1 MLKYFN
7 FARRATRGEF
17 WTMVIASIVLNLILF
32 ALVVNAPILGIL
44 WIIGYIALFVAM
56 LATTISRIR
65 DAGHSPLWIV
75 ACFIPYFGF
84 IVWFVFGCLQSKKAS
99 II

>member
-99 II
+99 NI